1 VSHVQSHL
9 LSVSGAGISP
19 PEDPISTVTD
29 PRHAV
34 TDEILSDDATD
45 GALNPM
51 VQLPAPTLGNL
62 EEVELMIRQAS
73 STMSGRDALGKFI
86 LNDDYIAKLIPL
98 LEDAEDL
105 ESLSHLHRLCNI
117 MKMIILLNDTVLV
130 EKIVTD
136 EMILGVVGILEC
148 MGFLGVVLSFCFFH
162 AWTCANAP
170 VLILQMTL
178 TFPAIK
184 PTTDNFWETSQS
196 LRKWCPSGIRRSKRR
211 STRRTGYNTSRM

>member
-1 VSHVQSHL
+1 MGDVLLMMYREFVSHVQSHL

-19 PEDPISTVTD
+19 ADPLSLSAITD

-86 LNDDYIAKLIPL
+86 LNDEYIAKLIPL
-98 LEDAEDL
+98 LDDAEDL

-117 MKMIILLNDTVLV
+117 MKMIILLNDTVIV

-148 MGFLGVVLSFCFFH
+148 MGLF
-162 AWTCANAP
+162 
-170 VLILQMTL
+170 
-178 TFPAIK
+178 
-184 PTTDNFWETSQS
+184 
-196 LRKWCPSGIRRSKRR
+196 
-211 STRRTGYNTSRM
+211 